1 MAELKNWLSPLISDL
16 SWDTSFLFITT
27 TVWILGSDTVPWTA
41 SIISLAQEQQNKG
54 KLPFYDWLPA
64 AALNP
69 YGNLCCINEHR
80 YINISK
86 LRPVTRKPHLEKKWS
101 SFF

>member
-64 AALNP
+64 ATLQGHPTTVFSLMLLDAVLG
-69 YGNLCCINEHR
+69 Y
-80 YINISK
+80 
-86 LRPVTRKPHLEKKWS
+86 LEY
-101 SFF
+101 F